1 MSLRCALLWPL
12 LAVAV
17 APAPARA
24 QAQTPLRIDEKVI
37 KEAVRA
43 TVAEMPKL
51 EGLPAAADFSA
62 GGRMDKGVRQKI
74 DRAFEAAEVPDCLQ
88 ADATKHVPIRLGGL
102 LNLPSWA
109 YAAATG
115 KCK

>member
-1 MSLRCALLWPL
+1 MMLQRALLWCL
-12 LAVAV
+12 LAAS
-17 APAPARA
+17 APVG
-24 QAQTPLRIDEKVI
+24 AQTPLRIDDKVI

-51 EGLPAAADFSA
+51 EGLPAAADFSV
-62 GGRMDKGVRQKI
+62 GGSRDKGARQKI
-74 DRAFEAAEVPDCLQ
+74 DRAFEAAEVPDCLNP
-88 ADATKHVPIRLGGL
+88 DAAKHVPLQLGGI

>member
-1 MSLRCALLWPL
+1 MMPRSALLWFL
-12 LAVAV
+12 LVAAV
-17 APAPARA
+17 PAG
-24 QAQTPLRIDEKVI
+24 AQTPLRIDEKVI
-37 KEAVRA
+37 REAVRA

-62 GGRMDKGVRQKI
+62 GGRMDKGARQKI
-74 DRAFEAAEVPDCLQ
+74 DRAFEAAEVPDCLHP
-88 ADATKHVPIRLGGL
+88 DATRHVPIRLGGI